1 MNLTIR
7 KRGTLLDTLEI
18 RGDVEGVR
26 ALHEVLTSAL
36 TGAVLHADEASYRV
50 DAMPP
55 ELGLHIA
62 VTVER

>member
-26 ALHEVLTSAL
+26 ALHEPITL
-36 TGAVLHADEASYRV
+36 TGALIHADEASYRV